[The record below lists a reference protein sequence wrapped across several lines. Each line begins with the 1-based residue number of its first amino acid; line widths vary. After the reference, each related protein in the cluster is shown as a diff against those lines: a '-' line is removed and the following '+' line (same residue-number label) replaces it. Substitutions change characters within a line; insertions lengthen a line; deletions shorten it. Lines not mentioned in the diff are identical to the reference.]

1 MYQIQYSSEA
11 FFYFH
16 IVEIITCNQYIVMK
30 SKKNNYKH
38 SFLWKTRTKNTHLQ
52 FIVDIGNDS
61 YYPSFMENS
70 IYSGNFHINIQGL
83 ILSFGKLAFYVWI
96 GTSCLAHATF
106 SLTASIHKMNILL
119 FNTLNIDF
127 IGLFELWFLGVQ
139 AIDLF

>member
-1 MYQIQYSSEA
+1 MPAFLCSLKNSIKPIFQQFWKLCSEC
-11 FFYFH
+11 
-16 IVEIITCNQYIVMK
+16 IK
-30 SKKNNYKH
+30 
-38 SFLWKTRTKNTHLQ
+38 FLWKTRTKNTHLQ

-96 GTSCLAHATF
+96 GTSCLEHATF